1 MELEKYGIYET
12 ICEVCSN
19 IMEHNGKGKGSMWST
34 AFSSSAFWLLFIF
47 GKNKK
52 IKLFLKIKCSINTF
66 VKVYW
71 FCQAIQNLKICLLR
85 FIKMKY
91 FNYAKR
97 IESINWIPMYFTKI
111 KKANITDTILYSQ
124 FQYQMPSYPFYR

>member
-66 VKVYW
+66 GKAYW
-71 FCQAIQNLKICLLR
+71 FCQAKPYKNWKFVCSGLL
-85 FIKMKY
+85 IW
-91 FNYAKR
+91 N
-97 IESINWIPMYFTKI
+97 ISIIPKG
-111 KKANITDTILYSQ
+111 
-124 FQYQMPSYPFYR
+124 